1 VIYFNDNEK
10 YVVQW
15 LRNLYPDSVVDGRG
29 VEELT
34 ADDVANYTRAHFFA
48 GIGGWE
54 YALTLAGWPETS
66 PVWTA
71 SLPCQPFS
79 TAGKRLGEQD
89 ERHLWPVFRNLV
101 EQCLPPVIFGEQV
114 ASKDGRLWLS
124 GVRADLEA
132 LGYAV
137 GAADLCAAGIG
148 APHIRQRLYWVANAN
163 LESGQRRTGSLL
175 RTQTAVSG
183 TREQDGYQPNGLGDG
198 GEANRLDYA
207 PSIRLREQRPGQAV
221 QMEGECTQRAG
232 QYAQSVRAGQLSSGL
247 EGRSSAGYWD
257 EFDVANLRDGTYR
270 RVEPSSFP
278 LAHGIP
284 NRVGRI
290 RAYGGAI
297 VPQLA
302 AEFIGAYLAT

>member
-1 VIYFNDNEK
+1 MIYFNDNEK
-10 YVVQW
+10 YVTRW
-15 LRNLYPDSVVDGRG
+15 LRNLYPEAHVDDRSVTEVT
-29 VEELT
+29 L
-34 ADDVANYTRAHFFA
+34 ADVADYTRAHFFA

-54 YALTLAGWPETS
+54 LALTMAGWPEDA
-66 PVWTA
+66 PAWTA

-79 TAGKRLGEQD
+79 TAGKRLGSQD

-148 APHIRQRLYWVANAN
+148 APHIRQRLYWVANAPGVRRQQWG
-163 LESGQRRTGSLL
+163 SGQAAAVQGQRTKRAGEYEEPEYAGVLPGRLEGL
-175 RTQTAVSG
+175 RST
-183 TREQDGYQPNGLGDG
+183 NGLG
-198 GEANRLDYA
+198 NSHFSR
-207 PSIRLREQRPGQAV
+207 
-221 QMEGECTQRAG
+221 
-232 QYAQSVRAGQLSSGL
+232 L
-247 EGRSSAGYWD
+247 EGRPVREECTGELSARPSGVEGFWD
-257 EFDVANLRDGTYR
+257 QFDLAYLTDSTVR
-270 RVEPSSFP
+270 RIEPGSFP

-297 VPQLA
+297 VPQVA
-302 AEFIGAYLAT
+302 AEFVAAYMESIDSSAIVS